1 MNLVLFGPPGSGK
14 GTQAERLRNKWKLR
28 HISTGDLLRE
38 AVAAKS
44 ELGQRVES
52 VLASGQL
59 VSDDII
65 LGLMRDAILAVK
77 KDATL
82 SGWLLDG
89 FPRTV
94 GQAKGLDALLAE
106 TGSRI
111 DAIVVLDATRD
122 AVIERLSGRR
132 TCTQCKTVYHVK
144 YNPTRVDGVCDK
156 CGGKVVQR
164 EDDRPETIARRLD
177 VYEAQT
183 RPILAHYEGRVA
195 TNVIDGDLPVDDVTA
210 KIERVLH
217 SPGGRTAA

>member
-14 GTQAERLRNKWKLR
+14 GTQAERLRNQLKLR

-44 ELGQRVES
+44 ELGKKVEG

-59 VSDDII
+59 VSDDIV
-65 LGLMRDAILAVK
+65 LSLMRDAILAVK
-77 KDATL
+77 RDAAL

-89 FPRTV
+89 FPRTL

-106 TGSRI
+106 TGESI
-111 DAIVVLDATRD
+111 DAIFVLDATRD

-132 TCTQCKTVYHVK
+132 TCTQCKTVYHVTH
-144 YNPTRVDGVCDK
+144 NPTRVDGVCDK
-156 CGGKVVQR
+156 CGGKVSQR
-164 EDDRPETIARRLD
+164 EDDRPETIAKRLD

-183 RPILAHYEGRVA
+183 RPILAHYQGRVR
-195 TNVIDGDLPVDDVTA
+195 THVIDGDLPVDEVTTA
-210 KIERVLH
+210 IGRVV
-217 SPGGRTAA
+217 GRAAA

>member
-14 GTQAERLRNKWKLR
+14 GTQAERLRNQLKLR

-38 AVAAKS
+38 AVAQKS
-44 ELGQRVES
+44 ELGKKVES

-59 VSDDII
+59 VSDDIV
-65 LGLMRDAILAVK
+65 LALMRDAILAVK
-77 KDATL
+77 KDASL

-106 TGSRI
+106 TGSAI
-111 DAIVVLDATRD
+111 DAIFVLDATRE

-144 YNPTRVDGVCDK
+144 YNPSRTEGVCDR

-177 VYEAQT
+177 VYESQT
-183 RPILAHYEGRVA
+183 RPILAHYRGRVK
-195 TNVIDGDLPVDDVTA
+195 THLIDGDLPVDEVTA
-210 KIERVLH
+210 AIESAVTR
-217 SPGGRTAA
+217 

>member
-14 GTQAERLRNKWKLR
+14 GTQAERLRNQWKLR

-38 AVAAKS
+38 AVANRS
-44 ELGQRVES
+44 ELGKKVES

-65 LGLMRDAILAVK
+65 LGLMRDAILGVK
-77 KDATL
+77 KDTSL

-89 FPRTV
+89 FPRTL
-94 GQAKGLDALLAE
+94 GQAQGLDGLLAE
-106 TGSRI
+106 TGSKI
-111 DAIVVLDATRD
+111 DAIIVLDATRD
-122 AVIERLSGRR
+122 AVIDRLSGRR

-144 YNPTRVDGVCDK
+144 YNPTRADGVCDK

-164 EDDRPETIARRLD
+164 EDDRPETIAKRLD

-183 RPILAHYEGRVA
+183 RPILSHYKGRVA
-195 TNVIDGDLPVDDVTA
+195 THVIDGDLPVDQVTTE
-210 KIERVLH
+210 IERIV
-217 SPGGRTAA
+217 GRAAA